1 MFTRVITPVLV
12 HVVAFAAVMSVPSPA
27 RAQDNTILVASG
39 SAGGSVIPAFAVKLA
54 DPATATAV
62 DLQGRKFINAATW
75 GGSIGVWKKADGRRL
90 IWGLRGEVSRQ
101 KTDAN
106 SQTLSASGTL
116 FGQPYTGPLPAPP
129 ADGSAIVATGTFL
142 IGGQLGGGTTSAFG
156 RVTPYAGFGGGID
169 RVTGTFSGSGE
180 ATDIG
185 AVFQVVGGVAIGLG
199 HRVST
204 FAEYRYH
211 RVSQHLVLGTQ
222 NIDFAVRPNH
232 VVAGVTVKL
241 R

>member
-1 MFTRVITPVLV
+1 MFTRVFTPVLV
-12 HVVAFAAVMSVPSPA
+12 HVVAFAAVISVPRAA

-39 SAGGSVIPAFAVKLA
+39 FAGGSVIPAFAVKLA
-54 DPATATAV
+54 DPATATTV
-62 DLQGRKFINAATW
+62 DLQGRKFGNAAAW
-75 GGSIGVWKKADGRRL
+75 GGSIGVWKRAAGRRL
-90 IWGLRGEVSRQ
+90 VWGIRGEVSRQ
-101 KTDAN
+101 KTDAS

-116 FGQPYTGPLPAPP
+116 FGQPYAGPLPAPS
-129 ADGSAIVATGTFL
+129 AAGSATLATGTFL
-142 IGGQLGGGTTSAFG
+142 LGGQLGGGTTSAFG

-169 RVTGTFSGSGE
+169 RVIGTFAGLGE
-180 ATDIG
+180 ANDIG
-185 AVFQVVGGVAIGLG
+185 AVFQVVGGVAVGLG

-211 RVSQHLVLGTQ
+211 RVSQHFVLGTQ

-232 VVAGVTVKL
+232 VVAGVNVRL